1 MEVDGLIS
9 EATSAGVY
17 IDTGIDQV
25 GDIEVFADF
34 QSTKNEG
41 DRALFGARASASS
54 SAFCFFSSANDG
66 KYRSDYGDNKEI
78 FTLSSSLDMDRHT
91 ISKVNNLTYIDDVL
105 VSTIVSSVPATPVPI
120 SIFGRNDNGTVG
132 SRFVGIIY
140 AFRIKKGGVLVQ
152 NLVPV
157 RRLIDNV
164 YGMWD
169 TVTERFFGNAGT
181 SAFTGGADLYEAPKI
196 LTDWETSLLASSIVE
211 TDADGRHLVFSSRNS
226 YFENSLPVTDELK
239 KTLIKGSFEIK
250 LDEVTYS
257 DGSPIDDVHA
267 LKIGVGLRIKKADG
281 TSAYPFIS
289 NVEVVASTLG
299 AYTEW
304 VKVSAY
310 YRIAKNIDPTT
321 IELTF
326 YNQATWT
333 GSMSDN
339 TYGYPINTKVRNVR
353 IATVPNSDDVPT
365 ADNTVVEIKSW
376 LDDQE
381 ITYASSASKTAL
393 VSLVVDWLD
402 ENR

>member
-1 MEVDGLIS
+1 MAVDGLIS
-9 EATSAGVY
+9 EATSAGIY

-41 DRALFGARASASS
+41 DRALFGARASTSS

-78 FTLSSSLDMDRHT
+78 FTISSSLDMDRHT

-105 VSTIVSSVPATPVPI
+105 VSTIVSSAPTTPVPI

-132 SRFVGIIY
+132 SRFVGAIY
-140 AFRIKKGGVLVQ
+140 AFRIKKKGVLVQ

-181 SAFTGGADLYEAPKI
+181 SAFTGGADLYEAPTI

-226 YFENSLPVTDELK
+226 YFEKPIAATDELRQ
-239 KTLIKGSFEIK
+239 TLIKGSFDIK

-257 DGSPIDDVHA
+257 DGSQIDEVHP
-267 LKIGVGLRIKKADG
+267 LSLGVGLRIRKVDG
-281 TSAYPFIS
+281 SDAYPFIS
-289 NVEVVASTLG
+289 RAEVRASTL
-299 AYTEW
+299 ADYSDWTR
-304 VKVSAY
+304 VSGY
-310 YRIAKNIDPTT
+310 YRIRKDIVPASM
-321 IELTF
+321 ELTF

-333 GSMSDN
+333 GSGSDN

-353 IATVPNSDDVPT
+353 VATVPNSDDVPT

-393 VSLVVDWLD
+393 MSLVVDWLD